1 MGTEITKSIVVPLDG
16 SENALKTLK
25 YLKIIFGSQHILD
38 ITLFHS
44 IQGIPPILVEESKSN
59 PDTARQVR
67 ELENRNKQLAKKI
80 LTTGKKALLDFG
92 FDEDRIQTVEF
103 QKQIGIAR
111 DICGWSENKEMDA
124 IVLATRGRSRI
135 EAFFMGE
142 TANKVLE
149 FSGICPVW
157 IVKEDVRLTPVLI
170 ALDTSENA
178 IRAVDHAAFMLA
190 GTDCEITLF
199 YSKRNLFRFFSISE
213 EFASMPELEETWQAA
228 AGQEIV
234 PTMQKA
240 KQMLIKAGIEEIK
253 ISVRIVDGSH
263 NAASDILAAAN
274 RFGCGTI
281 VMGRRGV
288 TGVKEYSMGSVCR
301 KVLQNSKA
309 MALWLVP

>member
-1 MGTEITKSIVVPLDG
+1 MNTEITKSIVVPLDG
-16 SENALKTLK
+16 SENALKTLR
-25 YLKIIFGSQHILD
+25 YLKLIYGSQHNLV
-38 ITLFHS
+38 ITLFHA
-44 IQGIPPILVEESKSN
+44 IQGIPPILAEESKSN

-67 ELENRNKQLAKKI
+67 ELENRNKQFAKKI
-80 LTTGKKALLDFG
+80 LTIGKKALLDFG

-111 DICGWSENKEMDA
+111 DICGWSENKKMDA

-149 FSGICPVW
+149 FSRICPVW
-157 IVKEDVRLTPVLI
+157 IVKENVRLTPVLI

-199 YSKRNLFRFFSISE
+199 YSKRNLFRFFSVSE
-213 EFASMPELEETWQAA
+213 GFASLPELEETWQAA

-240 KQMLIKAGIEEIK
+240 KQMLIKAGIEETQ

-263 NAASDILAAAN
+263 NAASDILAVAN

-309 MALWLVP
+309 VVLWLVP

>member
-309 MALWLVP
+309 MALWLVT